1 MIGKQGG
8 KYLRYASWW
17 ELKKKKSSG
26 TTTKW
31 DQKKQVSELENTR
44 ASLLRW
50 PEVEETIS
58 FAWEILFAS
67 LSVLTIWAQLKVPA
81 VMH

>member
-8 KYLRYASWW
+8 NISDMLPG
-17 ELKKKKSSG
+17 ENLKKKSSG

-31 DQKKQVSELENTR
+31 DQKKQVSELETTR